1 MLIKSYEKT
10 YLEDVADNLGLMLEY
25 AVACEYN
32 PIVIWEMFVSS
43 KVAMEI
49 EKGNPKYLSGYSAK
63 DYLSIVVNTSPAYE
77 RSLSDKIMSGD
88 YAIKNDMYYWAGSAI
103 ARFQYE
109 SGLSFYV
116 INKYLPIQTVLDMYE
131 TLHEADIQKFI
142 DLATER
148 VKREKPET
156 NLKIIRRASGMT
168 QQELAERSQVDLR
181 SIQMYEQ
188 RRNDINK
195 AQVDTVYKLARTLG
209 CKIEDLLEF

>member
-63 DYLSIVVNTSPAYE
+63 DYLSIVVNTYPAYE

-116 INKYLPIQTVLDMYE
+116 INKYLPIQTVLGMYE

>member
-63 DYLSIVVNTSPAYE
+63 DYLSIVVNTSAVYE
-77 RSLSDKIMSGD
+77 RVLSDKIMSGD

-116 INKYLPIQTVLDMYE
+116 INKYLPIQTVLGMYE

>member
-77 RSLSDKIMSGD
+77 RALSDKIMSGD

-116 INKYLPIQTVLDMYE
+116 INKYLPIQTVLGMYE

>member
-1 MLIKSYEKT
+1 
-10 YLEDVADNLGLMLEY
+10 
-25 AVACEYN
+25 
-32 PIVIWEMFVSS
+32 
-43 KVAMEI
+43 
-49 EKGNPKYLSGYSAK
+49 
-63 DYLSIVVNTSPAYE
+63 
-77 RSLSDKIMSGD
+77 
-88 YAIKNDMYYWAGSAI
+88 
-103 ARFQYE
+103 
-109 SGLSFYV
+109 
-116 INKYLPIQTVLDMYE
+116 YLPIQTVLGMYE

-209 CKIEDLLEF
+209 CKIEELLEF

>member
-1 MLIKSYEKT
+1 MLIKSYDKT
-10 YLEDVADNLGLMLEY
+10 YLEDVSDNLGLMLEY
-25 AVACEYN
+25 AVACGYD

-63 DYLSIVVNTSPAYE
+63 DYLAIVVNTSPAYE
-77 RSLSDKIMSGD
+77 RMLSDKIMSGD

-109 SGLSFYV
+109 SGLSFFN
-116 INKYLPIQTVLDMYE
+116 INKYMPIQTVLDMYE

-142 DLATER
+142 DLATDR

-168 QQELAERSQVDLR
+168 QQELSERSLVDLR

-195 AQVDTVYKLARTLG
+195 AQVDTLYKLARTLG